1 MNSETF
7 VEIDLMYFAGESEG
21 HAPFAMRGVKPE
33 MIGKLL
39 VVLVGSCTG
48 HTGSGSGSKR
58 TRKAIRQLKRA
69 AERIDSFCPGLN
81 RLSKQ

>member
-39 VVLVGSCTG
+39 VVLVGSCT
-48 HTGSGSGSKR
+48 
-58 TRKAIRQLKRA
+58 
-69 AERIDSFCPGLN
+69 
-81 RLSKQ
+81 